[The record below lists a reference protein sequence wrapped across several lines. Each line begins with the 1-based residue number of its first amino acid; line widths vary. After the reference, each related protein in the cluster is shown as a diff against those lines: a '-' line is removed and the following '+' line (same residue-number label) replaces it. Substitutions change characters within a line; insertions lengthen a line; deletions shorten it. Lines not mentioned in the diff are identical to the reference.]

1 MASDGTREPEPG
13 AFLRFF
19 KGMVPLVIIASL
31 LFLTAKDPDPVTGV
45 VMLVL
50 SGLVLWFG
58 WDSVRRSRGTRW
70 FGVLLALYIGS
81 LMGIFAIALI
91 IRVGLLFFPLLLLAL
106 PLLIYDLLF
115 RAPFKGRFERARAER
130 RHLHEQ

>member
-45 VMLVL
+45 IMC
-50 SGLVLWFG
+50 
-58 WDSVRRSRGTRW
+58 
-70 FGVLLALYIGS
+70 
-81 LMGIFAIALI
+81 
-91 IRVGLLFFPLLLLAL
+91 
-106 PLLIYDLLF
+106 
-115 RAPFKGRFERARAER
+115 
-130 RHLHEQ
+130 